1 MQSHGPS
8 GATRAPLDRRNPVS
22 PDGIRKRAAST
33 HGRIETGKRADRKAT
48 PVARITVA
56 ELAERYFR
64 EHVAV
69 RCKPSTEQ
77 TYRYLICRHILP
89 ELGEL
94 PITMIVREHAAELHF
109 RLRKT
114 PMTANA
120 AVNALSR
127 MLNRAKAWGLLPDSG
142 DPCRSVKR
150 YRRRRLER
158 FLTQDEFS
166 RIGEALSRRQAK
178 DGQWPSAVAAIRLL
192 MLTGCRTNEILA
204 LRWEDVDLEQKE
216 IRLSDSK
223 TGPRE
228 VALPPGAVH
237 VLEGLPRMA
246 DNPWVFA
253 RHGSSPRLM
262 RLHHYWYVIR
272 RDAKLEDVRIH
283 DLRHSFASR
292 ALALGEPL
300 PMIGKL
306 LGHKKIQTTARYAH
320 IAVDSVKKSA
330 ARVANSIAT
339 DLDAEPQ

>member
-1 MQSHGPS
+1 MQGFGPS
-8 GATRAPLDRRNPVS
+8 EATRATLDRRDPVS
-22 PDGIRKRAAST
+22 VDEIRMRAAST
-33 HGRIETGKRADRKAT
+33 HGQIKSGKRAARQGT
-48 PVARITVA
+48 SVARITVA

-77 TYRYLICRHILP
+77 TYRYLICRHIMP
-89 ELGEL
+89 ELGDL
-94 PITMIVREHAAELHF
+94 PITMIGREHAAELHF
-109 RLRKT
+109 RLRET

-127 MLNRAKAWGLLPDSG
+127 MLKRAKAWGLLPDCG
-142 DPCRSVKR
+142 DPCRFVKR
-150 YRRRRLER
+150 YRKRRLER
-158 FLTQDEFS
+158 FLTQDEFG
-166 RIGEALSRRQAK
+166 RIGEALARQKAK
-178 DGQWPSAVAAIRLL
+178 DGLWPSAVAAIRLL

-216 IRLSDSK
+216 IRLTDTK

-228 VALPPGAVH
+228 VALSLGAVR
-237 VLEGLPRMA
+237 VLEGLPRIA

-253 RHGSSPRLM
+253 RHGSSSRLM
-262 RLHHYWYVIR
+262 RLHHYWYQIR
-272 RDAKLEDVRIH
+272 RDAELEDVRIH

-339 DLDAEPQ
+339 DLDA